1 MNFYQFQETFPD
13 DEACLEHI
21 MKARYGGTELECPKC
36 KQYGKFYRMT
46 KDRGYV
52 CQHCGHHLHP
62 TVGTPMER
70 SRTPLHKWF
79 YAMFL
84 FSTSRHGVAA
94 KELQR
99 QLKVTYKCAWR
110 MAHEIRKY
118 MEKTDGEIPLKGVV
132 EADEIY
138 VGGKSSG
145 GKRGRG
151 APKKTVVFGMQ
162 ERGGDVMAKVVPN
175 VRRRTL
181 HPIIAKNV
189 KRGSTVHTDELRSYL
204 ELGLAGF
211 RHRTVNHGEGEYVRG
226 DSHVNTIE
234 GFWSRIKKS
243 IHGTHV
249 HVSSKHLQKY
259 VKEFEYRHNRRKQTD
274 RILADL
280 VANL

>member
-1 MNFYQFQETFPD
+1 MNFYEFQKTFPD
-13 DEACLEHI
+13 DEACLRHI

-36 KQYGKFYRMT
+36 QQYGKFYRMT

-118 MEKTDGEIPLKGVV
+118 MAKTDGEIPLKGVV
-132 EADEIY
+132 EADESY

-151 APKKTVVFGMQ
+151 APKKAVVFGMQ
-162 ERGGDVMAKVVPN
+162 ERGGDVVAKVVPN
-175 VRRRTL
+175 VKRRTL
-181 HPIIAKNV
+181 QPIIARNV
-189 KRGSTVHTDELRSYL
+189 KLGSTVHTDELRSYAG
-204 ELGLAGF
+204 LGAFGF
-211 RHRTVNHGEGEYVRG
+211 RHRTVNHGAGEYVRN

-234 GFWSRIKKS
+234 GFWSRIKES
-243 IHGTHV
+243 IHGTRIL
-249 HVSSKHLQKY
+249 VSPKHLQKY

-274 RILADL
+274 RIFADL